1 MDVHPSKPI
10 LLLISSAGSVLKIN
24 YLNNE
29 KISEQSILMNDEI
42 SCAKYTHSGRLK
54 LVAYNRSINKND
66 NAHRYAV
73 RWKEEDINIYI
84 ERECEKTPCNDGDT
98 LWWQKHTVMT
108 ETHCERESPS
118 VKKVDTKI
126 LQENVTWKY

>member
-42 SCAKYTHSGRLK
+42 SCAKYTHSGRLQH
-54 LVAYNRSINKND
+54 VAYNSSINKNEND
-66 NAHRYAV
+66 HRYAV
-73 RWKEEDINIYI
+73 RGKQIYMYI
-84 ERECEKTPCNDGDT
+84 
-98 LWWQKHTVMT
+98 
-108 ETHCERESPS
+108 
-118 VKKVDTKI
+118 
-126 LQENVTWKY
+126 